1 MLGLAQ
7 STVALF
13 HTHHLLAISQQVEHT
28 MSFTHQLLATLIK
41 HLVDSNRRRCIDRFG
56 WIGSADDS
64 TKIVYSLSIVVAAC
78 CCQLG
83 CSLSSIEIGF

>member
-28 MSFTHQLLATLIK
+28 MSFTHQFLATLIK
-41 HLVDSNRRRCIDRFG
+41 HLVLLL
-56 WIGSADDS
+56 S
-64 TKIVYSLSIVVAAC
+64 TWL
-78 CCQLG
+78 QPQQR
-83 CSLSSIEIGF
+83 